1 MSIVAILTAAKANA
15 DTILAVWLV
24 LEQLLAAN
32 KKIKAN
38 STFQLVSNLVG
49 NVLKKNATKK

>member
-1 MSIVAILTAAKANA
+1 MTFAAIIATVKANA

-32 KKIKAN
+32 KNIKAN
-38 STFQLVSNLVG
+38 STAQLVLNLVG
-49 NVLKKNATKK
+49 KAVKKNAIK

>member
-1 MSIVAILTAAKANA
+1 MSVAVILGALKANA
-15 DTILAVWLV
+15 DTILALWLV

-38 STFQLVSNLVG
+38 SSAQLVLNLVTSL
-49 NVLKKNATKK
+49 VKKNAAK